1 MIKTSTILD
10 VKKPDDLYENRS
22 ECYLTLS
29 DKNDKSDN
37 RYYVRLILDNAEV
50 DWHVGDCLMVE
61 ISLCAYRNNGL
72 WHMSKCSDLIELIEI
87 SNFSNNINLL

>member
-1 MIKTSTILD
+1 MLKSFIILD

-22 ECYLTLS
+22 ECYLTLT

-37 RYYVRLILDNAEV
+37 RYYVRLILDNAVV
-50 DWHVGDCLMVE
+50 DWHVGDCLTVE

-72 WHMSKCSDLIELIEI
+72 WHMSKCSDSIELIEI
-87 SNFSNNINLL
+87 NNIVNSLNS

>member
-1 MIKTSTILD
+1 MLKTFTILD
-10 VKKPDDLYENRS
+10 VKNPDEQFENRS

-37 RYYVRLILDNAEV
+37 RYYVRLILDNAVV
-50 DWHVGDCLMVE
+50 DWHVGDCLTVE

-72 WHMSKCSDLIELIEI
+72 WHMSKYSDLIELIEI
-87 SNFSNNINLL
+87 NNLSNNFKL

>member
-1 MIKTSTILD
+1 MLKTFTILD
-10 VKKPDDLYENRS
+10 VKNPDDLYENRS

-72 WHMSKCSDLIELIEI
+72 WHMSKYSDSIEWVET
-87 SNFSNNINLL
+87 FNINKNL

>member
-1 MIKTSTILD
+1 MLKTFTILD
-10 VKKPDDLYENRS
+10 VKNPDEQFENRS

-37 RYYVRLILDNAEV
+37 RYYVRLILDNAVV
-50 DWHVGDCLMVE
+50 DWHVGDCLTAE

-72 WHMSKCSDLIELIEI
+72 WHMSKYSDLIELIEI
-87 SNFSNNINLL
+87 NNLSNNFKL

>member
-1 MIKTSTILD
+1 MLKSFIILD

-22 ECYLTLS
+22 ECYLTLT

-37 RYYVRLILDNAEV
+37 RYYVRLILDNAVV
-50 DWHVGDCLMVE
+50 DWHVGDCLAVE
-61 ISLCAYRNNGL
+61 INLCAYKSNDL

-87 SNFSNNINLL
+87 SNLNKNF

>member
-1 MIKTSTILD
+1 MVKTLTILD
-10 VKKPDDLYENRS
+10 VKRPDDLYENRS

-72 WHMSKCSDLIELIEI
+72 WHMSKCSDSIEWVETIKF
-87 SNFSNNINLL
+87 NRNL